1 MLRVI
6 LYLLAVAAVVMLL
19 WPYLSATILS
29 PYPLRSSLDQSFNK
43 NQAIINRS
51 EIINTTVL
59 PYLPEMDFIHIETQT
74 INQSKIIQTI
84 DLQKFGLK
92 LHFQPNTSLES
103 FNITIGVR
111 LSANYTPP
119 EGTTLVSAIYFIHT
133 SSQLLQPVTVEIEH
147 CVDIDWDQP
156 DSNRTLTFGK
166 ASTHSSATPPYVF
179 KTLSEGKFSRNFWGT
194 IELSSFSAV
203 GIFGDGDN
211 ASIDYIAYLLSLRRK
226 GRRVNYRVALLSAHN
241 LNAIEQVLTIKY
253 ISHLWCL

>member
-1 MLRVI
+1 MTGLAVLRVI
-6 LYLLAVAAVVMLL
+6 LNLLAVAAVVMLL
-19 WPYLSATILS
+19 WLYLPATILS
-29 PYPLRSSLDQSFNK
+29 PFPFGSSLDQSFTK
-43 NQAIINRS
+43 NQAIINQS
-51 EIINTTVL
+51 EVNNTTVL

-74 INQSKIIQTI
+74 INQSKVIQTI

-92 LHFQPNTSLES
+92 LYFQPNTSLES
-103 FNITIGVR
+103 FNVTIGVR

-133 SSQLLQPVTVEIEH
+133 SSQLLRPVTVEIEH

-179 KTLSEGKFSRNFWGT
+179 KTLPGGNFSRNFWGT

-203 GIFGDGDN
+203 ATFCERNN
-211 ASIDYIAYLLSLRRK
+211 ASIDYIAYLLSLRHK
-226 GRRVNYRVALLSAHN
+226 GRRVNYRVSLLTAHN
-241 LNAIEQVLTIKY
+241 LNVIEQVTTKI
-253 ISHLWCL
+253 

>member
-19 WPYLSATILS
+19 WLYLSATILS
-29 PYPLRSSLDQSFNK
+29 PYLLGSRVDQSFNK

-51 EIINTTVL
+51 EITNTTVL
-59 PYLPEMDFIHIETQT
+59 PYLSEMDFIHFETQT
-74 INQSKIIQTI
+74 MNQSKVIQTI

-92 LHFQPNTSLES
+92 LYFQPNTSLES
-103 FNITIGVR
+103 FNITIGVK

-133 SSQLLQPVTVEIEH
+133 SSQLLRPVTVEIEH

-166 ASTHSSATPPYVF
+166 ASTYSSATPPYAF
-179 KTLSEGKFSRNFWGT
+179 NTLSGGNFSRNFWGT
-194 IELSSFSAV
+194 IKLSSFSAV
-203 GIFGDGDN
+203 GIFSEGEN
-211 ASIDYIAYLLSLRRK
+211 VSIDYIAYLLSLRHK
-226 GRRVNYRVALLSAHN
+226 GRHGIYHVALLTSHN
-241 LNAIEQVLTIKY
+241 LNAIEEVRD
-253 ISHLWCL
+253 